1 MPARVVYADSTRGS
15 GGGGGDVQELVFN
28 TIEEYMDKRNSIS
41 AESNRKKISKLLLPA
56 DVHLLYSEQADV
68 TRDFQNTVEKEKKA
82 ISDDIDDFLKS
93 VIEIMDKVKEI
104 CFQRSDNYFLQFDAY
119 YKQFSSKV
127 NEFIGDSI
135 NSIQK

>member
-1 MPARVVYADSTRGS
+1 M
-15 GGGGGDVQELVFN
+15 QELVFN

-104 CFQRSDNYFLQFDAY
+104 CFQRSDNYFLQFDSY
-119 YKQFSSKV
+119 YKQFSSRV
-127 NEFIGDSI
+127 NDFIGESI
-135 NSIQK
+135 NLIQK